1 MYTNILLPTDG
12 SELSQRAVRHG
23 IQLAKAVGARVTG
36 LSVVVSSHMPSGN
49 GTAILG
55 DHVLQDAAQE
65 FLAFV
70 AEEAKA
76 QGVPCSCFSV
86 TGPSAHEEIVA
97 AAQGRECD
105 LIVMGSHGRSAMGK
119 LLLGSEAAQVIA
131 GCQVPV
137 LLCR

>member
-12 SELSQRAVRHG
+12 SELSQRAIRHG
-23 IQLAKAVGARVTG
+23 IQLAKAVNAKVTG
-36 LSVVVSSHMPSGN
+36 LSVVIASHAPTGS

-65 FLAFV
+65 FLAFI
-70 AEEAKA
+70 AQEAKA
-76 QGVPCSCFSV
+76 QGVPCACFYV
-86 TGPSAHEEIVA
+86 TGDSAHEEIIA
-97 AAQGRECD
+97 AAAARECD

-119 LLLGSEAAQVIA
+119 LIMGSEAAQVIA

>member
-1 MYTNILLPTDG
+1 MYTHILLPTDG

-36 LSVVVSSHMPSGN
+36 LSVAVSSHVPSGN

-70 AEEAKA
+70 AQEAKA
-76 QGVPCSCFSV
+76 QGVPCSCFYV
-86 TGPSAHEEIVA
+86 TGPAVHEEIVA
-97 AAQGRECD
+97 AAQARECD
-105 LIVMGSHGRSAMGK
+105 LIVMGSHGRSAVGK
-119 LLLGSEAAQVIA
+119 LFLGSEAAQVIA